1 MSYKLL
7 DFLMIKNVSYKTSK
21 LKLMVIILIP
31 KAEVSFK
38 RISVNTRMTEED
50 KEKQKT
56 LFNDDI

>member
-1 MSYKLL
+1 
-7 DFLMIKNVSYKTSK
+7 
-21 LKLMVIILIP
+21 MVIILIP